1 MRPPFLRSGRESIA
15 LILIFVALIAFVPPL
30 SKCFRTAGIAL
41 ETVPGG
47 PRPLSLTTTT
57 PHRSVIE
64 MDWREGGLQ
73 ADLYD
78 PGGLGLKPGLILV
91 NGVVREGRRYG
102 ELENLAW
109 TLSRAG
115 FVVMVPDLLN
125 YREFRLVPDDVD
137 VLAEAFEFLAEYKA
151 VDPRRAG
158 FLGFSVGGSLAF
170 AAAADDRIAGEVT
183 FVGMIG
189 PYSDLARVIMA
200 TTTES
205 YFRDGRLISF
215 RPEPFVWAVT
225 RNTLV
230 ATLDRPQDRAV
241 LGALF
246 AGPGVAPSEE
256 VQETFD
262 RGDLSPDGQRV
273 YDLFV
278 NRDPDRV
285 AGLIAS
291 LPEGVG
297 SALRR
302 LSPVNAAEDIR
313 AHVLILHEN
322 GDPYFPSWESEELM
336 RWLPRDNA
344 ELTLTSVVQH
354 AELRLPPPTPG
365 NIFGFYL
372 REGWKLGSYIFSIL
386 STAEA

>member
-1 MRPPFLRSGRESIA
+1 
-15 LILIFVALIAFVPPL
+15 
-30 SKCFRTAGIAL
+30 
-41 ETVPGG
+41 
-47 PRPLSLTTTT
+47 
-57 PHRSVIE
+57 
-64 MDWREGGLQ
+64 MDWRDSGLQ

-109 TLSRAG
+109 ALSRAG

-137 VLAEAFEFLAEYKA
+137 ILADAFEFLAGHRT
-151 VDPRRAG
+151 VDPRRVG
-158 FLGFSVGGSLAF
+158 FLGFSVGGSLSF
-170 AAAADDRIAGEVT
+170 AAAAESRIADEVR

-189 PYSDLARVIMA
+189 PYSDLARVITA
-200 TTTES
+200 VTTES
-205 YFRDGRLISF
+205 YFRDGRLIGF
-215 RPEPFVWAVT
+215 KPESFVWSVT
-225 RNTLV
+225 RNTLI

-246 AGPGVAPSEE
+246 AGPGAAPSEE
-256 VQETFD
+256 VQERFN
-262 RGDLSPDGQRV
+262 RGDLSPDGERV

-297 SALRR
+297 SALER
-302 LSPVNAAEDIR
+302 LSPVNAAEAIR
-313 AHVLILHEN
+313 AQVLILHEN
-322 GDPYFPSWESEELM
+322 GDPYFASWESEELM
-336 RWLPRDNA
+336 RSLQRDNS
-344 ELTLTSVVQH
+344 ELTLTSIVQH

-372 REGWKLGSYIFSIL
+372 REGWNLGSYIFSIL
-386 STAEA
+386 SAAEA

>member
-1 MRPPFLRSGRESIA
+1 MRPPFPRPGRESIA
-15 LILIFVALIAFVPPL
+15 LVIVFVALVALVPAI
-30 SKCFRTAGIAL
+30 STCFRTVGIAL
-41 ETVPGG
+41 ETVPGA
-47 PRPLSLTTTT
+47 PHPLSLTTTK
-57 PHRSVIE
+57 PHHSVIE
-64 MDWREGGLQ
+64 MNWREGDLQ

-91 NGVVREGRRYG
+91 NGVVREGRSYG
-102 ELENLAW
+102 ELVNLAW
-109 TLSRAG
+109 ALSRAG

-137 VLAEAFEFLAEYKA
+137 ILAEAFEFLAGYRT
-151 VDPRRAG
+151 VDPRRVG
-158 FLGFSVGGSLAF
+158 FLGFSVGGSLSF
-170 AAAADDRIAGEVT
+170 AAAAEDRIADDVR

-189 PYSDLARVIMA
+189 PYSDLSRVIM
-200 TTTES
+200 TTTTDS
-205 YFRDGRLISF
+205 YFRDGRLIEF
-215 RPEPFVWAVT
+215 KPESFVWSVT
-225 RNTLV
+225 RNTLIG
-230 ATLDRPQDRAV
+230 TLDRPQDRAV

-246 AGPGVAPSEE
+246 SGPGAAPSEE
-256 VQETFD
+256 VRQTFD

-285 AGLIAS
+285 AGLVAS

-297 SALRR
+297 SALQR
-302 LSPVNAAEDIR
+302 LSPVNAAEGIH
-313 AHVLILHEN
+313 AQVLILHEN
-322 GDPYFPSWESEELM
+322 GDPYFPSWESEQLM
-336 RWLPRDNA
+336 RSLSRDNA

-386 STAEA
+386 SAAEA